1 MSDYILTNTL
11 QNPILDYQEV
21 RIGKY
26 YESGNFEDRKI
37 SSFVKYPTILPDEDH
52 EALTH
57 CTNFVDAVYRM

>member
-1 MSDYILTNTL
+1 MSGCILTNTL

-57 CTNFVDAVYRM
+57 CTVIDAVYRM

>member
-37 SSFVKYPTILPDEDH
+37 SSVVEYLTISPDEDH

-57 CTNFVDAVYRM
+57 CANVVDAVYRM